1 MRRWGRIPKPLLK
14 IYMAQ
19 LVSFYVV
26 RSVFLSPLTTRPK
39 LLGLQHLH
47 AHDVYHRDI
56 KPANL
61 LVNTQTHELVIA
73 DFGVAITA
81 EENVRRRAAMV
92 EGQMD
97 FVGTL
102 EYMSREVWIDSEYS
116 PASDIFAAGCVL
128 FEGHLNR
135 VSLNLSL
142 GFLHSCSDSRDVST
156 CGREKTSRVSLSR
169 VRTQLTA
176 TSTVGWAPTGT
187 RWTRKFTL
195 C

>member
-1 MRRWGRIPKPLLK
+1 MYGLP
-14 IYMAQ
+14 
-19 LVSFYVV
+19 FYP
-26 RSVFLSPLTTRPK
+26 PLTTRPK

-135 VSLNLSL
+135 VSRNLSL
-142 GFLHSCSDSRDVST
+142 SFLHSCSDSRDVST
-156 CGREKTSRVSLSR
+156 CGRGKTSRVSLSR
-169 VRTQLTA
+169 ARTQLTA
-176 TSTVGWAPTGT
+176 TSTVGWALTGT